1 MKVKRILSLILS
13 LCLVLTG
20 VVSVSLAESSEEP
33 EGTLESDNELSVI
46 MEDEAEILLSAASE
60 DEPDEDVPPDEDEE
74 EPVEDESDP
83 VEDADSADE
92 DIPDDEDD
100 DTNGGDWSGQR
111 NPAKKPKRGTI
122 DVFDIVNSG
131 DFQDEN

>member
-33 EGTLESDNELSVI
+33 EGALESDNELSVI

-60 DEPDEDVPPDEDEE
+60 DEPDEDVPPDED
-74 EPVEDESDP
+74 VLK
-83 VEDADSADE
+83 A
-92 DIPDDEDD
+92 
-100 DTNGGDWSGQR
+100 GGLR
-111 NPAKKPKRGTI
+111 
-122 DVFDIVNSG
+122 
-131 DFQDEN
+131 

>member
-33 EGTLESDNELSVI
+33 EGALESDNELSVI

-60 DEPDEDVPPDEDEE
+60 DEGRTEHLVRCELFGQIHPGQ
-74 EPVEDESDP
+74 PVRSG
-83 VEDADSADE
+83 SGSSGLQ
-92 DIPDDEDD
+92 
-100 DTNGGDWSGQR
+100 GGHVLR
-111 NPAKKPKRGTI
+111 
-122 DVFDIVNSG
+122 
-131 DFQDEN
+131 